1 MHHYLRY
8 ITKSMRKCI
17 ALVSFRSLA
26 ICRCEQLNTRATR
39 LSLLTS
45 GDRSHRRHC
54 SSLFNNTEATS
65 AMVPEIQVAYFPR
78 QKRVLAACRRLFF
91 FFLLVSFLTTLCARG
106 ASARK
111 TGDEYRKGQL
121 LVSGCEGTA
130 LPLLFPCLP

>member
-1 MHHYLRY
+1 M
-8 ITKSMRKCI
+8 
-17 ALVSFRSLA
+17 
-26 ICRCEQLNTRATR
+26 CRCEQLNTRASR

-45 GDRSHRRHC
+45 GDLSHRRHC

-65 AMVPEIQVAYFPR
+65 ATVPEIDFAYFPR
-78 QKRVLAACRRLFF
+78 QRRVLAACRRH
-91 FFLLVSFLTTLCARG
+91 FFLLVFFLTTLCARG